1 MKRILILFILTLG
14 TPLLRAQDI
23 AGDWQGLLDTGMGNL
38 RLVLHITKASDGM
51 LAATL
56 DSVDQAANGIP
67 VKSVTL
73 KDSKL
78 SLDVAAVQGTY
89 EGTVAPDGKSISGIW
104 SQGKALPLEFKK
116 AAAPVK
122 TEHKVA
128 KSSDIDGTWTGTLDT
143 GTEKLRV
150 EFHIVNTDDGLVAT
164 IDSPNQG
171 AKGIPTSSVA
181 RSGNSLTIEA
191 KGING
196 VFKGKI
202 AADLSSIDGT
212 WAQGGGEM
220 PLVLKRSKNQP
231 EMERKSA
238 QPSGIESACM
248 GTTDT
253 GTTCE

>member
-1 MKRILILFILTLG
+1 MKRILILFLLTFVA
-14 TPLLRAQDI
+14 PLLRAQDI
-23 AGDWQGLLDTGMGNL
+23 AGDWQGALDTGMGSL
-38 RLVLHITKASDGM
+38 RLVLHITKASDGT

-89 EGTVAPDGKSISGIW
+89 EGTVAPDGKSISGTW
-104 SQGKALPLEFKK
+104 SQGKPLPLEFKK
-116 AAAPVK
+116 AAGPLK

-128 KSSDIDGTWTGTLDT
+128 KPSDIDGTWTGTLDS
-143 GTEKLRV
+143 GMGKLRV
-150 EFHIVNTDDGLVAT
+150 VFHIVNTEDGLVAT
-164 IDSPNQG
+164 IDSPDQG
-171 AKGIPTSSVA
+171 AKGIPTSLVA

-212 WAQGGGEM
+212 WTQGSGEM
-220 PLVLKRSKNQP
+220 PLVLKRSKDQA
-231 EMERKSA
+231 EMEHKRA
-238 QPSGIESACM
+238 QPSDIESA
-248 GTTDT
+248 
-253 GTTCE
+253 